1 MKGKPMPN
9 LYQPLYDKISQMTLS
24 SEDKHGLLV
33 IVDELSEKNKT
44 TQDVLKLIRGALIDL
59 RLEIKYL
66 VFDLEAT
73 RRERD
78 KALGK

>member
-9 LYQPLYDKISQMTLS
+9 LYQPLYDKISQLNSPT
-24 SEDKHGLLV
+24 EKHGLLV

>member
-24 SEDKHGLLV
+24 SEKHELLV
-33 IVDELSEKNKT
+33 IVNGLNEKNKT
-44 TQDVLKLIRGALIDL
+44 TKDVLKLIRGALIDL